1 MGDCILQGFTFKVN
15 SGTNI
20 KFWSHKWL
28 GEVTL
33 QATFP
38 RLFMLSTQRYW
49 NLLFKRQLRVW
60 EDELY
65 QNLIQILGAVQIQ
78 NSDEDCLQW
87 RWSKDLNFSVKSAYS
102 KWEEQSFV
110 EGRELMAV
118 WKNIVP
124 PKVELFVWM
133 AMQNCIASKSSLV
146 RRGILHS
153 NLDLCPLCNASGES
167 PVHLLLHCDVAWNV
181 WSEMISWWHI
191 IWVSPPSRSEG
202 VISMVAKYK
211 V

>member
-38 RLFMLSTQRYW
+38 RLFMLSTQKDAMIADLVNPRGQRYW

-65 QNLIQILGAVQIQ
+65 QNLLQILGAVQIQ
-78 NSDEDCLQW
+78 SSDEDCLQW

-118 WKNIVP
+118 WKNNVP
-124 PKVELFVWM
+124 QKVELFVWM
-133 AMQNCIASKSSLV
+133 AMQKLYSFQ
-146 RRGILHS
+146 IL
-153 NLDLCPLCNASGES
+153 
-167 PVHLLLHCDVAWNV
+167 
-181 WSEMISWWHI
+181 
-191 IWVSPPSRSEG
+191 PSQKRNSTQQ
-202 VISMVAKYK
+202 S
-211 V
+211 